1 MKILLDFKYV
11 YYQGSCRTN
20 HSLMIQNGIVPQ
32 DLHTWIFNKLSLFE
46 VKEWF
51 QENLKASNKLSV
63 AIKVNR
69 GTFRTL
75 SNI

>member
-32 DLHTWIFNKLSLFE
+32 DLHT
-46 VKEWF
+46 
-51 QENLKASNKLSV
+51 
-63 AIKVNR
+63 
-69 GTFRTL
+69 
-75 SNI
+75 